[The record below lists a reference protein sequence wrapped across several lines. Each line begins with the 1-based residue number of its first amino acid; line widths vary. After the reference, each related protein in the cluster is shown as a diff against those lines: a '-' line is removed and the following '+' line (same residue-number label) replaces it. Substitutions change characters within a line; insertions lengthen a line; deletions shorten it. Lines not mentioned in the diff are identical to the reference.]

1 MLCWAADFHEMG
13 NIHDI
18 CLLFTYQVS
27 AAEPDT
33 RHAILSL
40 ATKFNM
46 FFFSSNVL
54 LLDSQES
61 AHNGHHKTHSKS
73 TLENG
78 RHTMFP
84 IPSQAE
90 RYCFPPMLDTTRSRS
105 LSH

>member
-18 CLLFTYQVS
+18 CLLFTSQVS

-46 FFFSSNVL
+46 FFFL
-54 LLDSQES
+54 PMYYYLTPKSQPTM
-61 AHNGHHKTHSKS
+61 GITK
-73 TLENG
+73 
-78 RHTMFP
+78 HT
-84 IPSQAE
+84 AKV
-90 RYCFPPMLDTTRSRS
+90 R
-105 LSH
+105 